1 MPARMSILRP
11 CQQLLLG
18 NQAGN
23 QSLPL
28 HVSTPCRTT
37 PSPDLPRVASQS
49 VSEVRRCQGC
59 RMKERPPVFL
69 VQASRI
75 RKRSATSPV
84 PILLLWLLPALEF
97 NCCYCWVLCIFK
109 KTKKL
114 ASSNNGMVC
123 KHNRNVSGC
132 FGSLPKDYG
141 ICIGCL
147 SILKDTSVL
156 SAEAAGITCLIH
168 SLLTETERAG
178 KEVCTYVSVSR
189 HIGMDADGCIS
200 LLTVHSPYN
209 REYYVTVPLCY
220 TT

>member
-1 MPARMSILRP
+1 
-11 CQQLLLG
+11 
-18 NQAGN
+18 
-23 QSLPL
+23 
-28 HVSTPCRTT
+28 
-37 PSPDLPRVASQS
+37 
-49 VSEVRRCQGC
+49 
-59 RMKERPPVFL
+59 
-69 VQASRI
+69 
-75 RKRSATSPV
+75 
-84 PILLLWLLPALEF
+84 
-97 NCCYCWVLCIFK
+97 
-109 KTKKL
+109 
-114 ASSNNGMVC
+114 MVC

-200 LLTVHSPYN
+200 LLIVHSPYN
-209 REYYVTVPLCY
+209 RDYYVTVPLCY
-220 TT
+220 TTWAQGSEIRTKSLFSFHGHVPPLIFPVPCCHGLHLKWTTLYLEMGRETKVRLLSI